1 MDLKL
6 KPLHT
11 HVFGQ
16 TDLIAST
23 TLGALIG
30 ILSPFILESLG
41 KHYFFQN
48 YLVIIFGILA
58 PLGLYIFSIGARWI
72 PTLYQFGKFGIVGS
86 SNFLVDLGTL
96 QLMIHFFSKN
106 ESPAAITTIATITIT
121 TWTLFKCVSFI
132 VASTNS
138 FLWNKFWTFHEKKL
152 EEARREYF
160 TFLAISIVG
169 LLINST
175 AFSIVFNFRPDT
187 MREALWATVSAVVGA
202 FAAMTWNF
210 LGYKFIVFK
219 NHE

>member
-1 MDLKL
+1 MVIKL

-11 HVFGQ
+11 HIFGQ
-16 TDLIAST
+16 ADLIAST

-41 KHYFFQN
+41 KHYWFQN
-48 YLVIIFGILA
+48 YLMLIFGILA
-58 PLGLYIFSIGARWI
+58 PLGLYLFSFGARWI

-86 SNFLVDLGTL
+86 SNFLVDLGIL
-96 QLMIHFFSKN
+96 QLMIYFFSQGKSP
-106 ESPAAITTIATITIT
+106 ESIAAVAGITIT

-160 TFLAISIVG
+160 TFLAISVVG

-175 AFSIVFNFRPDT
+175 AFSIAFNFRPT
-187 MREALWATVSAVVGA
+187 STREALWATVSAIVGA
-202 FAAMTWNF
+202 FAAMSWNF
-210 LGYKFIVFK
+210 LGYKFVVFK

>member
-1 MDLKL
+1 MVIKL

-11 HVFGQ
+11 HIFGQ
-16 TDLIAST
+16 ADFIAST
-23 TLGALIG
+23 TLGSLIG
-30 ILSPFILESLG
+30 ILAPFILISLG
-41 KHYFFQN
+41 KQYPFQD
-48 YLVIIFGILA
+48 YLVIIFGIMA
-58 PLGLYIFSIGARWI
+58 PLGLYLFSLGARWF
-72 PTLYQFGKFGIVGS
+72 PALYQIGKFGIVGS
-86 SNFLVDLGTL
+86 SNFLVDLGVL
-96 QLMIHFFSKN
+96 QLLISFFSQGK
-106 ESPAAITTIATITIT
+106 SPQAIAAVAGITIT

-160 TFLAISIVG
+160 TFLAISVVG

-175 AFSIVFNFRPDT
+175 AFSIVFNFRPT
-187 MREALWATVSAVVGA
+187 SMREALWATVSAVAGA
-202 FAAMTWNF
+202 FAAMGWNF

>member
-1 MDLKL
+1 MVIKL

-11 HVFGQ
+11 HMFGQ
-16 TDLIAST
+16 ADFIAST
-23 TLGALIG
+23 TLGGLIG
-30 ILSPFILESLG
+30 ILAPFILLSLD
-41 KHYFFQN
+41 KHYPFQN
-48 YLVIIFGILA
+48 YLVLIFGILA
-58 PLGLYIFSIGARWI
+58 PLGLYIFSLGARWI
-72 PTLYQFGKFGIVGS
+72 PALYQFGKFGIVGS
-86 SNFLVDLGTL
+86 SNFLVDLGVL
-96 QLMIHFFSKN
+96 QLLIYFFSQDR
-106 ESPAAITTIATITIT
+106 SPQAIAAVAGITIT

-160 TFLAISIVG
+160 TFLAISVVG

-175 AFSIVFNFRPDT
+175 AFSIVFNFRPTT
-187 MREALWATVSAVVGA
+187 MREALWATVSAVAGA